1 MGYLICDKCGGYY
14 ELQPGEKPE
23 DFSNECECGG
33 ELIYSDTFDVIEE
46 NEGVYTSN
54 EGVSGA
60 GNEGLHAK
68 QIDDENNEDADVMD
82 VSSNGEDLIINDL
95 SKTSEDYKTSSNK
108 PVENYNASSSKTLED
123 HNVSSTKTLEDHNVS
138 STKTLEDFRASSM
151 DKAYVKEIKLA
162 TQVQEI
168 LETKG
173 HYIIKGNGNSKFIK
187 ILKEGIETDD
197 GQLIRFKNI
206 INIEDSLEGNSKL
219 KISSEKS
226 GLGNLISNGYQI
238 FSPRKV
244 TLKIKHTDGE
254 IELKDVKS
262 PDAKRCVS
270 FLKRRLNKNN
280 S

>member
-33 ELIYSDTFDVIEE
+33 ELIYSDTFDFIEE
-46 NEGVYTSN
+46 NEDVHTANDGVGKASIQD
-54 EGVSGA
+54 V
-60 GNEGLHAK
+60 HAE
-68 QIDDENNEDADVMD
+68 QIDDENNEDADVTD
-82 VSSNGEDLIINDL
+82 ESFTAEELIINDL
-95 SKTSEDYKTSSNK
+95 SKTTEDYNVSSNK
-108 PVENYNASSSKTLED
+108 TLQD
-123 HNVSSTKTLEDHNVS
+123 YKV
-138 STKTLEDFRASSM
+138 SSM

-168 LETKG
+168 LEIKG
-173 HYIIKGNGNSKFIK
+173 HYIIKGNGNSNFIK
-187 ILKEGIETDD
+187 ILKEGIETED
-197 GQLIRFKNI
+197 GQLIRFENI
-206 INIEDSLEGNSKL
+206 INIEDILDSNSKP

-238 FSPRKV
+238 FAPRKV
-244 TLKIKHTDGE
+244 TLKIIHTEGE
-254 IELKDVKS
+254 IELKDVKL

>member
-33 ELIYSDTFDVIEE
+33 ELIYSDTFDLLMEE
-46 NEGVYTSN
+46 KEDVHT
-54 EGVSGA
+54 
-60 GNEGLHAK
+60 GNEGFSRVGNEDVHAE
-68 QIDDENNEDADVMD
+68 QIDDENNEDINVIDDSSTGEELIIDGRSKTAEDYKASSKTIEDYD
-82 VSSNGEDLIINDL
+82 VSSSKAPED
-95 SKTSEDYKTSSNK
+95 
-108 PVENYNASSSKTLED
+108 YNASP
-123 HNVSSTKTLEDHNVS
+123 TKTLEDY
-138 STKTLEDFRASSM
+138 RASSM

-173 HYIIKGNGNSKFIK
+173 NYIIKGNGNSNFIK
-187 ILKEGIETDD
+187 ILKEGIETDE
-197 GQLIRFKNI
+197 GQLIRFENI
-206 INIEDSLEGNSKL
+206 INIEDILDSKSEP

-226 GLGNLISNGYQI
+226 GLGNLISNGYQM
-238 FSPRKV
+238 FAPRKV
-244 TLKIKHTDGE
+244 TLKIIHTEGE
-254 IELKDVKS
+254 IELKDVKLS
-262 PDAKRCVS
+262 DAKRCVS